1 VTGRQLLDE
10 VAERHEHFVVTRR
23 GLPAAVMM
31 SPADHE
37 AIQETDGVVQDA
49 GLLEAMIAS

>member
-31 SPADHE
+31 SPAYHE